1 MREGVEPPRVD
12 ACWVSVG
19 YFGVLRIPISSGR
32 DFNGGDDEGSTPAAI
47 VSRTMADRYWP
58 GQDPLGRRF
67 RVAGEPSPWLTVV
80 GVSGDVIH
88 HWILKR
94 NSPTFYR
101 PLAQEPRYGLGF
113 ALRTRGEPETLAA
126 SARSAMMGLDPDQ
139 PAYDVRSMRGS
150 IARSTIGLQ
159 YVAAIMAAFGVLALV
174 LALSGVYGVMSYRV
188 SLRTLEIGVRVALGA
203 TRGEVLR
210 LTLGQAL
217 RLSALGLVLGAALA
231 VGAGRALSAA
241 LRGAVAFDAGLLAAL
256 TAALGAAALLAA
268 LVPAR
273 RALRID
279 PAQALRAD

>member
-1 MREGVEPPRVD
+1 
-12 ACWVSVG
+12 
-19 YFGVLRIPISSGR
+19 
-32 DFNGGDDEGSTPAAI
+32 
-47 VSRTMADRYWP
+47 
-58 GQDPLGRRF
+58 
-67 RVAGEPSPWLTVV
+67 
-80 GVSGDVIH
+80 VSGDVIH

-113 ALRTRGEPETLAA
+113 ALRTRGEPETIAA
-126 SARSAMMGLDPDQ
+126 SARSAIMGLDPDQ

-188 SLRTLEIGVRVALGA
+188 SLRTLEIGIRVALGA

-231 VGAGRALSAA
+231 VGAARALSAA
-241 LRGAVAFDAGLLAAL
+241 LRGAVALDAGLLAAL

-268 LVPAR
+268 IVPAR

-279 PAQALRAD
+279 PARALRAE